1 MSINQITHNFSM
13 PIYWTEKFKTK
24 PDKVHLIGM
33 NFFRN
38 AHHFI
43 QNKLK
48 QDLEQYLK
56 DSFNGSLDIITSTYK
71 VHYTLYYK
79 NPACDGSNI
88 IALSEKI
95 FLDFAQS
102 VNLITNDNVKYH
114 LGSSWS
120 IGGIDKENPRVEIT
134 IKEYNETTN

>member
-1 MSINQITHNFSM
+1 M
-13 PIYWTEKFKTK
+13 PIYWAEKFKTK

-38 AHHFI
+38 AHYHT

-48 QDLEQYLK
+48 QELEQSLK
-56 DSFNGSLDIITSTYK
+56 ESFNESFDKITTSYK

-95 FLDFAQS
+95 FLDFLQS
-102 VNLITNDNVKYH
+102 IDLVTNDNVKYH

-120 IGGIDKENPRVEIT
+120 IGGCDKLNPRVEIT
-134 IKEYNETTN
+134 LKEYNDPTN

>member
-1 MSINQITHNFSM
+1 MSASLITHSFSM
-13 PIYWTEKFKTK
+13 PIYWAETFKTK
-24 PDKVHLIGM
+24 PSIVHLVGM
-33 NFFRN
+33 NMFRN
-38 AHHFI
+38 AHYHI

-48 QDLEQYLK
+48 QDLEQHLK
-56 DSFNGSLDIITSTYK
+56 DSFNVPLTAIMSTYT

-88 IALSEKI
+88 IALVEKV

-102 VNLITNDNVKYH
+102 AGITTNDNVKYH

-120 IGGIDKENPRVEIT
+120 IGGIYK
-134 IKEYNETTN
+134 Y

>member
-1 MSINQITHNFSM
+1 M
-13 PIYWTEKFKTK
+13 PIYWAETFKTK
-24 PDKVHLIGM
+24 PDKVHLVGM

-38 AHHFI
+38 AHHFT

-48 QDLEQYLK
+48 QDLEQHLK
-56 DSFNGSLDIITSTYK
+56 ASLNGTLDAITSTYK

-88 IALSEKI
+88 IALVEKI

-102 VNLITNDNVKYH
+102 VGITTNDNVKFH

-120 IGGIDKENPRVEIT
+120 IGGIDKFNPRVDIT
-134 IKEYNETTN
+134 IKEYNDTTN

>member
-1 MSINQITHNFSM
+1 M
-13 PIYWTEKFKTK
+13 PIYWAEIFKTK
-24 PDKVHLIGM
+24 PAIVHLVGM

-38 AHHFI
+38 AHHFT

-48 QDLEQYLK
+48 QDLEQHLK
-56 DSFNGSLDIITSTYK
+56 DSFNGSLDTITSTYT

-88 IALSEKI
+88 IALAEKI

-102 VNLITNDNVKYH
+102 AGITTNDNVKYH

-120 IGGIDKENPRVEIT
+120 IGGLDKLNPRVDIT
-134 IKEYNETTN
+134 IKEYNDITN